1 MKYLLHVLVVLC
13 STLAI
18 LTAAHEKHRCM
29 SLPLLRAACSLPS
42 LASFLARLACL
53 LIKLLL
59 SSLFPSVKPYAELDA
74 SVVQLVVSSSLG
86 YTFWCSSDTSG
97 VKVMGRSP
105 SNVHFVRE
113 WDLDA
118 AECTGLALTNTEL
131 IVVGKCNCPNPNSGF
146 IIRSLLEKLFDSATP
161 KPIPELHHE
170 ALLGI
175 SAAPDK
181 SIALLYP
188 AKILV
193 TSGQD
198 NKQRNYTCTT
208 PVAVQL
214 HSAQLVALIRPSTV
228 EVCELPM
235 DDTKGTLQPKSLA
248 LAKFPNSTTVDMWD
262 AGWYDSSLLLVA
274 GRLDS
279 SAFIGSFNHTE
290 ADAAKQL
297 RLYEMPA
304 APGSVSLTSALV
316 VPVEGAFFFG
326 GSFTGDHIDVGGRRL
341 NITAHCEQT
350 VFVGGAAL
358 PDDAA
363 KPLEWRTSVL
373 YENVAYVNLA
383 LVDLAY
389 NGSDVLALVHAA
401 RNASHQNGVGED
413 SLLLF
418 IDADALSDPP
428 PASPVPAPP
437 PTGTPPP
444 TTPLDGDQSVELNH
458 VYDAI
463 SADPIEEYIA
473 DSTIVYVAGALAIL
487 AAFGGGYWLW
497 RSNNASPKPG
507 SEPNLHRFTQMEQQF
522 GSAAV

>member
-146 IIRSLLEKLFDSATP
+146 IIRSLLDKLFDGVTP
-161 KPIPELHHE
+161 KPRPELQHE

-175 SAAPDK
+175 SAAPDN

-188 AKILV
+188 AKISV

-198 NKQRNYTCTT
+198 NRQRNYACTT

-214 HSAQLVALIRPSTV
+214 HSAHLVALIRPSTV

-235 DDTKGTLQPKSLA
+235 DDTNGMLQPKSLA
-248 LAKFPNSTTVDMWD
+248 LAKFPNSSTVDMWD

-290 ADAAKQL
+290 ADTAKQL

-304 APGSVSLTSALV
+304 APGSVSL
-316 VPVEGAFFFG
+316 
-326 GSFTGDHIDVGGRRL
+326 GRGRL
-341 NITAHCEQT
+341 
-350 VFVGGAAL
+350 L
-358 PDDAA
+358 
-363 KPLEWRTSVL
+363 LWR
-373 YENVAYVNLA
+373 
-383 LVDLAY
+383 
-389 NGSDVLALVHAA
+389 LVH
-401 RNASHQNGVGED
+401 
-413 SLLLF
+413 
-418 IDADALSDPP
+418 
-428 PASPVPAPP
+428 
-437 PTGTPPP
+437 
-444 TTPLDGDQSVELNH
+444 
-458 VYDAI
+458 
-463 SADPIEEYIA
+463 
-473 DSTIVYVAGALAIL
+473 
-487 AAFGGGYWLW
+487 W
-497 RSNNASPKPG
+497 RP
-507 SEPNLHRFTQMEQQF
+507 H
-522 GSAAV
+522 